1 MPWPGLL
8 VTTLVTTDLK
18 QKETLPGAA
27 NASLASTEVPKP
39 RLEHIMETLR
49 LSIQGMSCGG
59 CVGKVSAALKSV
71 PGTTVDE
78 VAVGSA
84 RVQFDPKKTTDGVL
98 IAAVNKLGFQAA
110 KA

>member
-1 MPWPGLL
+1 
-8 VTTLVTTDLK
+8 
-18 QKETLPGAA
+18 
-27 NASLASTEVPKP
+27 
-39 RLEHIMETLR
+39 METLS

-59 CVGKVSAALKSV
+59 CVGKVSAALKSI
-71 PGTTVDE
+71 PGTTVEE

-84 RVQFDPKKTTDGVL
+84 RVLFDPNKTTDRVL

>member
-1 MPWPGLL
+1 
-8 VTTLVTTDLK
+8 
-18 QKETLPGAA
+18 
-27 NASLASTEVPKP
+27 
-39 RLEHIMETLR
+39 METLR
-49 LSIQGMSCGG
+49 MSIQGMSCGG

-98 IAAVNKLGFQAA
+98 IAAVNKLGFKAA